1 MQKVVILRS
10 KRLQKVVKKR
20 PIWLQKVVNMLK
32 RKVSDDIAKW
42 YQSGCKKALLLTGS
56 RQVGKTT
63 SVREFAKANY
73 PHFVEINFVK
83 YPRAKQA
90 FDGNLD
96 TKTIVTNLSA
106 MGFGPFVEGKTLVF
120 FDEIQECPNARTAI
134 KFLVEEHRFDFIES
148 GSLLGINYKPVTSYP
163 VGYEQELMMHP
174 LDFEEFLWANGV
186 STDVIDTLLHCYRK
200 EQPVPPFI
208 HDQMSHFYRQHL
220 VVGGMPNVV
229 QTFIDNAD
237 FGNVLK
243 VQRSILTTYRADIT
257 NYAGKDQVLVKRIFD
272 AIPSQLGKQDKR
284 FILASLEKG
293 ASMRKYEDPTQ
304 WLIDAGIAY
313 YSFNT
318 TEFALPFTA
327 TENRKL
333 FKLYMVD
340 TGLLSSLLLKGIQF
354 DVLNGNLGVNEGALT
369 ENYIACSLSSKGISL
384 HYYDKKSRHELD
396 FIIEENNRITI
407 IEVKSGSD
415 NKRHASL
422 DAALK
427 AFPEKIERAIVFS
440 PYNIERQQD
449 VLYLPLYMS
458 QFL

>member
-1 MQKVVILRS
+1 M
-10 KRLQKVVKKR
+10 
-20 PIWLQKVVNMLK
+20 QKVVNMLK

-134 KFLVEEHRFDFIES
+134 KFLVEEHRYDFIES

-163 VGYEQELMMHP
+163 VGYEQELKMHP

-186 STDVIDTLLHCYRK
+186 STDVIDSLLHCYRK

-208 HDQMSHFYRQHL
+208 HDQMSLFYRQHL

-237 FGNVLK
+237 FGNVLN

-327 TENRKL
+327 TENRRL

-384 HYYDKKSRHELD
+384 HYYDKKSRQELD

-415 NKRHASL
+415 YKRHASL